1 MEQLLAY
8 MQKEHLDG
16 MFISRPVNVKYVSHY
31 TGEDSWLFITEQEK
45 FFLTDPRYTEQ
56 VSYEC
61 PDYTI
66 LNWRDTYGSIGK
78 ALAYAAGKV
87 GAKTIGYE
95 ASHLTVEQYQNF
107 QSEIKAELVPADGII
122 EEFRSIKRPEEIECL
137 RISCDIASRAYEK
150 IQKDIR
156 VGITEKELAARLS
169 LYMVLE
175 GADTQPYGNILIS
188 GARTSLLHG
197 IPSQKA
203 IEYGDL
209 VLMDYGCQYK
219 GYLSDMTRTVVVGKA
234 DAKQRE
240 VYDLCRRMTEDTE
253 ASVRAGVTGTS
264 CYEASL
270 EAIKDTEYLPYN
282 YTGIGHGVG
291 LFVHELPNIGLNCEN
306 ILQENSIMTV
316 EPGLYI
322 PGWGGVRL
330 EDQGIITK
338 DGYENLISAT
348 HELIEL

>member
-1 MEQLLAY
+1 MDRLTQLREYME
-8 MQKEHLDG
+8 KERLDA
-16 MFISRPVNVKYVSHY
+16 FYIAKPANVRCISGF
-31 TGEDSWLFITEQEK
+31 TGEDSFLFITKANQY
-45 FFLTDPRYTEQ
+45 FITDARYTEQ
-56 VSYEC
+56 ASYEC
-61 PDYTI
+61 PDYE
-66 LNWRDTYGSIGK
+66 LVNWRINFGCSMGK
-78 ALAYAAGKV
+78 AVAYCADKDGV
-87 GAKTIGYE
+87 KTIGFE
-95 ASHLTVEQYQNF
+95 QDHLTFEKWNSMQ
-107 QSEIKAELVPADGII
+107 AELSAEMVPTLNVI
-122 EEFRSIKRPEEIECL
+122 EGFRAIKTPEEIKNL
-137 RISCDIASRAYEK
+137 TVACDIASRAFEK
-150 IQKDIR
+150 IIKDIR
-156 VGITEKELAARLS
+156 PGVTEKEIASRLAH
-169 LYMVLE
+169 YMVME
-175 GADTQPYGNILIS
+175 GADTKPYGGIVIS
-188 GARTSLLHG
+188 GAKSSLLHG
-197 IPSQKA
+197 IPDSKP
-203 IEYGDL
+203 IEYGDF

-240 VYDLCRRMTEDTE
+240 VYDLCRRMTE
-253 ASVRAGVTGTS
+253 
-264 CYEASL
+264 
-270 EAIKDTEYLPYN
+270 DTEYLPYN